1 MKGRTALAA
10 ALLGVSALAQQPAA
24 PETAPAHDYWAALR
38 AAISRHLGKP
48 YVWGATG
55 RKSFDCS
62 GFLWRVMTDAG
73 VFMKRTTARRY
84 YMCLPK
90 ASEDDA
96 GRFGT
101 VVFFS
106 DLEHVGIVNDRDTFF
121 HAACTRGTHMAQF
134 DPYWRP
140 RVVGYR
146 AFPAPAGSG
155 SHAAP
160 SPPAALGSGATPTP
174 AASPAP
180 AAARP

>member
-1 MKGRTALAA
+1 MRPRA
-10 ALLGVSALAQQPAA
+10 ALVALLLGASALAQQPAP
-24 PETAPAHDYWAALR
+24 PEPPQRDYWADLR
-38 AAISRHLGKP
+38 AAIDRHLGKP

-62 GFLWRVMTDAG
+62 GFLWRVMTDTG
-73 VFMKRTTARRY
+73 VFIKRTTARRY

-90 ASEDDA
+90 PGEDVV

-121 HAACTRGTHMAQF
+121 HAACTRGTHQAAF
-134 DPYWRP
+134 DPYWR
-140 RVVGYR
+140 RRIVGYR
-146 AFPAPAGSG
+146 AIPAPAGSG

-160 SPPAALGSGATPTP
+160 SQPGALGSGATPTP